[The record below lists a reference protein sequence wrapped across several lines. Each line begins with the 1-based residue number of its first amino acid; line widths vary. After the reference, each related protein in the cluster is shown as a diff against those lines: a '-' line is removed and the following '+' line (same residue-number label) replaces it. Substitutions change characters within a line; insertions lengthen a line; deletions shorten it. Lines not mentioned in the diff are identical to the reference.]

1 MKKYLLSLVLG
12 VTLMSSTIP
21 QFFYY
26 NNTRKAIA
34 IRDDQQGTVVIRNN
48 IGQAV
53 MTAPYPA
60 NTSRWISVYRLAP
73 GQYTATTTDGTTLS
87 FFRRP

>member
-1 MKKYLLSLVLG
+1 MKKLILTLIVGL
-12 VTLMSSTIP
+12 TLMSATIP

-34 IRDDQQGTVVIRNN
+34 IRDDQQGTVVVRNN
-48 IGQAV
+48 IGQSV

-60 NTSRWISVYRLAP
+60 NSSRWISVYRLAP
-73 GQYTATTTDGTTLS
+73 GQYTATTTDGTTIS
-87 FFRRP
+87 FLRRP